1 MSIKLKYAIF
11 LLLLINH
18 LSVLAQSHQW
28 ANNILTNKY
37 FPTITAGVAMDANS
51 NSYGVVGFIDSINIS
66 NQSVHVNSKK
76 YAWGISKID
85 SRGNC
90 HWIKPIYSRQDEVRI
105 RGVKLINN
113 NKILVFGYFNGPNLL
128 LSKTDS
134 IANPSNNNISFIAT
148 YDSLGTFIEF
158 HIFTSDKES
167 SIYLLDTDKRGDV
180 VICFSIGPDST
191 SIKHVGGSLNI
202 GKTNYFKMVLVKYDS
217 NFKTV
222 LWNKQFNVDLV
233 GNLKNFIINVMN
245 FGEDNN
251 LYLGCEIHEDFTI
264 NGKTFKFSPG
274 FDKGLIVIISSTG
287 KFIYTDLLS
296 KDNKQ
301 SDNVFD
307 ITAIDTNHI
316 YILGYVRDSILR
328 DKKWYTSPNKSSK
341 GTAFPYIGLI
351 SITNGVKWINLTLNK
366 DTFIYGGNRI
376 TTGFTNLKLNKNGD
390 IYCAFLQRNKFLS
403 IGGLTDSSNA
413 DYVLCK
419 FDSLGSALW
428 LRSAIFVTGLISD
441 NNSNLVYTGRY
452 SSHVKLPP
460 YSLTGSAFGS
470 GYIAK
475 TYDYKI
481 VRGDVKKGPYCSGDT
496 ILVPYTKI
504 GVFDSSN
511 HFVAE
516 LSDEYGNF
524 NGNERELGRV
534 KTNKDSMVI
543 GRLPNFQVSTSD
555 KYRIRI
561 RATKPAVQGFYR
573 PDTLRLL
580 IYSRDKA
587 NPGPPITICRGDTV
601 QLNTYGGSKW
611 SWSPSYHI
619 NDSAL
624 RQPKVWPDTTTRYKI
639 IISDSYGCGSP
650 DTAFKTIVVR
660 KDPKI
665 IFTSSHSKICKQTQV
680 KITARFQWGDS
691 SAYQNR
697 WYFIDSAF
705 NWVPIA
711 SNALTYSDTLLFM
724 PPSYFNDSVR
734 VVCILNDACSPK
746 SDTAFYSLFIKK
758 LAPHIRIPFND
769 TFVCENETL
778 AIPFKFVNV
787 DSMQLSYQWYY
798 ISSPSSWFHLA
809 KGNNTL
815 SDTIYYSAAGAIEKL
830 VLVLNDHCNFK
841 SDTAFVTLRLRSKT
855 KLNVAFNDTLVC
867 YGNTLRYKAKASGGL
882 SASYRFMWKDV
893 ARNTMLST
901 TDSLT
906 LFATQTTRIK
916 LSITDG
922 CIAGDSTFFTLY
934 VNPPLK
940 ASVLWD
946 QGVFGDTALCYAQS
960 IKLYSHGKGGN
971 GSGYQFK
978 WYLGNSLVSSLDT
991 FILNTKTYFSNTS
1004 ESKSLHLLL
1013 NDQCT
1018 KAADSI
1024 AYSITVKPTPL
1035 PDFAFGLT
1043 CNKTPIKFVFT
1054 GSVPA
1059 SPLTSSYLWKFPDGD
1074 SSMLKDPSKL
1084 LTQTGIKNIRLK
1096 VSSNNGCSQ
1105 VISKEIDVKL
1115 QAKAS
1120 FIAKDVCQD
1129 STVNFVNTSEDGLS
1143 YNWKFG
1149 DGQTAAIF
1157 SPKHLYKINSGS
1169 TTFNVRLVANVPIG
1183 CSDSITASVTVYA
1196 KPISDFNFSINGNR
1210 VDFSALQTNATKYL
1224 WSFGD
1229 GATFNSSNPTSTYTY
1244 ISSPSGKYKVCL
1256 SVINSDGCNS
1266 QTCNDIVVNTLLMAV
1281 SSPNINIY
1289 PNPNTGAFNIH
1300 IGQNATKATIEIYNA
1315 TGALV
1320 YNTIS
1325 ASSST
1330 QINLILNK
1338 GVYWIKVYSQKTSW
1352 SRKMV
1357 VLD

>member
-1 MSIKLKYAIF
+1 MKYFKILLYLF
-11 LLLLINH
+11 LCITK
-18 LSVLAQSHQW
+18 SFSQSHQW
-28 ANNILTNKY
+28 ANNITSSTKIY
-37 FPTITAGVAMDANS
+37 PTPHHISLDSSNNIYEVIRFTDTLFLGTGFASAPPNSIAYCITKINTSGNYLWKKVIYS
-51 NSYGVVGFIDSINIS
+51 NSSKTGSLDIRDIKVIS
-66 NQSVHVNSKK
+66 
-76 YAWGISKID
+76 
-85 SRGNC
+85 
-90 HWIKPIYSRQDEVRI
+90 
-105 RGVKLINN
+105 N
-113 NKILVFGYFNGPNLL
+113 NKIRVCGTFTA
-128 LSKTDS
+128 SKIKTSLNDS
-134 IANPSNNNISFIAT
+134 TINSKYITGFVAT
-148 YDSLGTFIEF
+148 YDSSGNSIEF
-158 HIFTSDKES
+158 LKIFEDDFLSGLGPVNTDNYGNLYITIIANSDS
-167 SIYLLDTDKRGDV
+167 FNLFHNG
-180 VICFSIGPDST
+180 G
-191 SIKHVGGSLNI
+191 SIKLNVSSKKRLI
-202 GKTNYFKMVLVKYDS
+202 LVKYNS
-217 NFKTV
+217 NLSSV
-222 LWNKQFNVDLV
+222 LWYKEFYYENMNNSLKSFYINNIKTGKDNFLYLACELSDTFNFFNKTFNVKRNKIKGMYACLSPGGTPIFSSLLNEDTAQ
-233 GNLKNFIINVMN
+233 NDCIMDISARDTNFI
-245 FGEDNN
+245 F
-251 LYLGCEIHEDFTI
+251 L
-264 NGKTFKFSPG
+264 
-274 FDKGLIVIISSTG
+274 
-287 KFIYTDLLS
+287 
-296 KDNKQ
+296 
-301 SDNVFD
+301 
-307 ITAIDTNHI
+307 
-316 YILGYVRDSILR
+316 LGYTKDSILNN
-328 DKKWYTSPNKSSK
+328 KKWFTSSNKNSF
-341 GTAFPYIGLI
+341 GTSFPFICLTGVLK
-351 SITNGVKWINLTLNK
+351 GVKWINLTGNK
-366 DTFIYGGNRI
+366 DTLKWSRGLSFGGNISLDQDNNAYGVFVQANRQI
-376 TTGFTNLKLNKNGD
+376 
-390 IYCAFLQRNKFLS
+390 S
-403 IGGLTDSSNA
+403 IGGLIDSNKLRDA
-413 DYVLCK
+413 FVK
-419 FDSLGSALW
+419 IDSLGGSLW
-428 LRSAIFVTGLISD
+428 LRPSVIITGFEADL
-441 NNSNLVYTGRY
+441 NNNLVYNGIY
-452 SSHVKLPP
+452 QASSLYLAPFTLK
-460 YSLTGSAFGS
+460 SKFGSGYTGS

-665 IFTSSHSKICKQTQV
+665 ILTSSHSKICKQTQV

-711 SNALTYSDTLLFM
+711 SNALTYSDTLLFT

-798 ISSPSSWFHLA
+798 ISSPSSWFPLA

-946 QGVFGDTALCYAQS
+946 QGGFGDTALCYAQS

-991 FILNTKTYFSNTS
+991 FMLNTKTYFSNTS
-1004 ESKSLHLLL
+1004 ASKTLHLLL

-1059 SPLTSSYLWKFPDGD
+1059 SPVTSSYLWKFPDGD

-1105 VISKEIDVKL
+1105 VISKDIDVKL
-1115 QAKAS
+1115 QAKAGYT
-1120 FIAKDVCQD
+1120 AKDVCESD
-1129 STVNFVNTSEDGLS
+1129 SAVFVNTSQQGVS
-1143 YNWKFG
+1143 YLWRFG
-1149 DGQTAAIF
+1149 DGNTSKLV
-1157 SPKHLYKINSGS
+1157 SPKHLYIVGGQS
-1169 TTFNVRLVANVPIG
+1169 TTFNVTLIASVPLG
-1183 CSDSITASVTVYA
+1183 CSDSVVNAVTINA
-1196 KPISDFNFSINGNR
+1196 NPSSDFDYTIVTAGKIDLSAKDVFANQYRWILSTGDTLFSSSIQISNSYANKQ
-1210 VDFSALQTNATKYL
+1210 VCLKVTNAADCFSETCKIIFPL
-1224 WSFGD
+1224 KNQLLEK
-1229 GATFNSSNPTSTYTY
+1229 GAS
-1244 ISSPSGKYKVCL
+1244 L
-1256 SVINSDGCNS
+1256 VI
-1266 QTCNDIVVNTLLMAV
+1266 I
-1281 SSPNINIY
+1281 
-1289 PNPNTGAFNIH
+1289 PNPNNGSFNIEWPASGKPATME
-1300 IGQNATKATIEIYNA
+1300 IINSLGQIVYKETI
-1315 TGALV
+1315 T
-1320 YNTIS
+1320 S
-1325 ASSST
+1325 PHKS
-1330 QINLILNK
+1330 NLNLK
-1338 GVYWIKVYSQKTSW
+1338 PGVYTIQILQDKNVWMDKIVVVY
-1352 SRKMV
+1352 
-1357 VLD
+1357 